1 MNGTASSA
9 AAHGARVDPRIPS
22 RRRTYTRSA
31 LRLLLAASAVAG
43 PAACSGEAADP
54 EGAGAPSDPRVLA
67 LSDVGTVA
75 LDTLAGGVLITGTL
89 RPWREADVRAQVPG
103 TVTDIRVE
111 RGDRVAAGQVM
122 AVLDAAGIR
131 SQAAGAEA
139 QVAAARAAVALALR
153 QLESARR
160 LHEAGAL
167 SDIDLQSAEAGYE
180 SAQAQLAA
188 ARAQAAGATESAE
201 RATIR
206 SPIDGEVSQRVV
218 NEGEAV
224 QPSQALFRVVNSESL
239 ELYGQIPVTQA
250 IHVRSGMPVE
260 FTVDVLPGRTFDG
273 AVAQVE
279 PTADRDT
286 RQVGVYLRI
295 PNGDRELLGGV
306 FASGRV
312 LTLTREEALVVPE
325 AAVRREGD
333 RSFVWVVEDGR
344 ARRREVTTGVR
355 DPESGR
361 VQILAGVEAGD
372 RVITVPGNLQDGDAV
387 RVAGPAGGGDEDGP
401 GAGRTDGEG

>member
-1 MNGTASSA
+1 
-9 AAHGARVDPRIPS
+9 
-22 RRRTYTRSA
+22 
-31 LRLLLAASAVAG
+31 VAG
-43 PAACSGEAADP
+43 PAACSGDSAESDGVATASDP
-54 EGAGAPSDPRVLA
+54 HVLAPSE
-67 LSDVGTVA
+67 VGTVA
-75 LDTLAGGVLITGTL
+75 LDTLAGSVLITGTL

-103 TVTDIRVE
+103 AVTEIRVE

-122 AVLDAAGIR
+122 AVLDAEGIR

-188 ARAQAAGATESAE
+188 ARAQATGATESAE

-206 SPIDGEVSQRVV
+206 SPIEGEVSRRVV

-224 QPSQALFRVVNSESL
+224 QPSQTLFRVVNSESL

-250 IHVRSGMPVE
+250 IRVRSGMPVE
-260 FTVDVLPGRTFDG
+260 FTVEALPGRTFDG

-279 PTADRDT
+279 PTANPDT

-295 PNGDRELLGGV
+295 PNHDRELLGGV

-312 LTLTREEALVVPE
+312 LTHTREEVLVVPE
-325 AAVRREGD
+325 SAVRREGE
-333 RSFVWVVEDGR
+333 RSFVWVVEEGHV
-344 ARRREVTTGVR
+344 RRRDVTTGVR
-355 DPESGR
+355 DAASGR

-372 RVITVPGNLQDGDAV
+372 RVITVPGRLEDGEAV
-387 RVAGPAGGGDEDGP
+387 RIAGPAGGGAEDGS
-401 GAGRTDGEG
+401 GAGQTDGGG